1 MKTTHIQFVIALLF
15 YIVPV
20 LLFGNPYTITNFT
33 LFLLGTFSIGFLMNY
48 KATEGK
54 DCPSYLCS
62 FLHGLSLSLLGLP
75 LLGIE
80 VDNPLISI
88 TANLQ
93 SIPTIISMIGFSLFL
108 NLFRSRKKIEYLRQ
122 FENDSLALERDKKI
136 NKIIDNW
143 Y

>member
-1 MKTTHIQFVIALLF
+1 
-15 YIVPV
+15 
-20 LLFGNPYTITNFT
+20 
-33 LFLLGTFSIGFLMNY
+33 MNY

-54 DCPSYLCS
+54 DWPSYLCS
-62 FLHGLSLSLLGLP
+62 FLHGLSLSLLGLS

-80 VDNPLISI
+80 VDDPLISI

-93 SIPTIISMIGFSLFL
+93 SIPTIISMIGFFFFL